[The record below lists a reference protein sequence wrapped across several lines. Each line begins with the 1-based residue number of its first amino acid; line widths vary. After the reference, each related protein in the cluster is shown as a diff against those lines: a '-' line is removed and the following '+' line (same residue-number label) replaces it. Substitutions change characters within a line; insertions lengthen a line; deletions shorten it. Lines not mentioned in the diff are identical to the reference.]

1 MLNSRGLLIGVL
13 ALVTGA
19 VVALDAFGVING
31 PINRALAQRT
41 YADEA
46 TVPALPQ
53 SGQVVPVLNPST
65 TVKSPAPTTAGLTKA
80 LQRVLASPSLG
91 KDVSVVIVD
100 GQTGQQLYARKENKP
115 QGPASTAKLI
125 TGIAALATLGSDTRI
140 STQVVDNG
148 SSITLVGGGDP
159 TLASK
164 PNRKAGTASIAEL
177 ATTTASWLKR
187 ANRTSVVLTFDDSL
201 FTGPTSAPTWPASYV
216 ASGIVAPVTALQVD
230 RGKINP
236 PSQARASDPSKL
248 AGQRFAQ
255 ALKARG
261 IAVKGTVKRAT
272 AAAGAPVIAS
282 VQSPPITE
290 LVEVMLTESDDD
302 VAEVLAHLA
311 GARAGNGGSFAG
323 GSATIQK
330 VLDNFKISREGLVL
344 FDGSGLSRSNA
355 ATPLTLAQVIY
366 TSSRSKDRGLRSVLS
381 GMPIAGLTGTLDDRY
396 RTASTRAGGGV
407 ARGKTG
413 TLTGVSS
420 LAGTVVDRQGH
431 PLVFVILAD
440 QLPAGGTLAAR
451 QGIDRVVATLAQ
463 CGCQ

>member
-46 TVPALPQ
+46 TAPALPQ

-65 TVKSPAPTTAGLTKA
+65 TVKSPAPTTAGLAKA
-80 LQRVLASPSLG
+80 LRRVLASPSLG

-177 ATTTASWLKR
+177 ATTTTSWLKR

-272 AAAGAPVIAS
+272 AAAGAP
-282 VQSPPITE
+282 
-290 LVEVMLTESDDD
+290 
-302 VAEVLAHLA
+302 AE
-311 GARAGNGGSFAG
+311 
-323 GSATIQK
+323 
-330 VLDNFKISREGLVL
+330 
-344 FDGSGLSRSNA
+344 A
-355 ATPLTLAQVIY
+355 A
-366 TSSRSKDRGLRSVLS
+366 KE
-381 GMPIAGLTGTLDDRY
+381 
-396 RTASTRAGGGV
+396 
-407 ARGKTG
+407 
-413 TLTGVSS
+413 
-420 LAGTVVDRQGH
+420 
-431 PLVFVILAD
+431 
-440 QLPAGGTLAAR
+440 AAK
-451 QGIDRVVATLAQ
+451 
-463 CGCQ
+463 